1 MATCNFSA
9 LNGTIF
15 AYAMAYEDD
24 ETKETVYP
32 DDWEVE
38 EFEDTILYELQDI
51 DFQPDIR
58 V

>member
-32 DDWEVE
+32 DDWN
-38 EFEDTILYELQDI
+38 IANYLLYSGI
-51 DFQPDIR
+51 KNWIFC
-58 V
+58 